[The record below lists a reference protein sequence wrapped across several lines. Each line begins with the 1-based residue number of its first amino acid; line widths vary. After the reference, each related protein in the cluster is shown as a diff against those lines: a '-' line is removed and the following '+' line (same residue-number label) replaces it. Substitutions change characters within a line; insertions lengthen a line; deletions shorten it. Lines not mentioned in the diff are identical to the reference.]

1 MFHFCLPRKMLPEK
15 KKSFFPFFSAC
26 TRRWW
31 WRFSH
36 YSRFCGRRTVSGLM
50 RNIKKKPNFNTR
62 KVSCTPFLPK
72 KEDFSFAYGKIKRFP
87 PRRLLILEIPYFLSL
102 SVTLLLLLW
111 LLETNKERYK
121 KWLCVLVVTFLVFW
135 VHLFHLIK
143 LK

>member
-1 MFHFCLPRKMLPEK
+1 MTLGCSIFVYVMKVKPIFS
-15 KKSFFPFFSAC
+15 SFLAC

-50 RNIKKKPNFNTR
+50 RNIKRSQILIRESILHTFP
-62 KVSCTPFLPK
+62 PK
-72 KEDFSFAYGKIKRFP
+72 KEDFSFAYGKIERFP

-121 KWLCVLVVTFLVFW
+121 TWLCVLVVTFLVFW